1 MALGRN
7 MMSICNGLKIKYRN
21 ESRYV
26 GMLSCCRH
34 QPCALC
40 CGDDPL
46 LLTMTECSDTYQTEA
61 HKLTSASQPPQL
73 SHPLLDDCNA
83 SEGGLSALYR
93 RKRNGRDRRTSAGK
107 IATPRGHTRRAR
119 PAMSIDGPPTTIIAR
134 HPLSRCH
141 DEEPDKQRV

>member
-7 MMSICNGLKIKYRN
+7 VMSICNGLKIEYRN

-26 GMLSCCRH
+26 GVLSCCRH

-46 LLTMTECSDTYQTEA
+46 LLTMTECSDTYQAEA

-73 SHPLLDDCNA
+73 SHPLLLFYRGKFCMAHPANMVF
-83 SEGGLSALYR
+83 LALVR
-93 RKRNGRDRRTSAGK
+93 LIGSQNNGPD
-107 IATPRGHTRRAR
+107 H
-119 PAMSIDGPPTTIIAR
+119 DTIIKD
-134 HPLSRCH
+134 S
-141 DEEPDKQRV
+141 